1 MKKILYAIIAA
12 TGIFG
17 ASSCSDMM
25 QTDSTSFVSDPEINL
40 PSDSVFY
47 TFGIMQAMQ
56 QLADQ
61 YFLQNELRGDL
72 VTPTVSAT
80 TDVRNLAMFNA
91 GAENKYDSVYQY
103 YKVINNCN
111 YYLAKRDTMLEA
123 AGVKIAINEYLSVAA
138 FRAWTYLQLTTQYGN
153 VPYIKTPVLNKSD
166 VNSQTAT
173 TEYTQI
179 LQDQADYLQTLK
191 DSHDPSQL
199 IAPAYIRNN
208 DKDVDKRLYYEFG
221 GMNYNSSDKHGVVT
235 QMCFMPYNVV
245 LGDLYLEL
253 GQYQKAIN
261 CYYDYLEY
269 IAINQLKQSDFTD
282 VAYNTLNRT
291 RTEATT
297 FEWPTDFNTNY
308 AHQQYA
314 ENSYFT
320 TWDAQF
326 SEDRNR
332 GMLRNGIAT
341 YIPMAVNYT
350 NGVTTEVPSIF
361 GYDFYGISKNTY
373 ALSNTYFPCPQKPDM
388 MVVPSEAF
396 NDLSQKSPYYYFTNT
411 KDNAELGCDPYTISS
426 IDKGDAR
433 AASIREGYQG
443 YENNVYVNKP
453 STGYFYIYRTT
464 SIYMR
469 IAECFNRM
477 GYPELAF
484 GMLKTGLN
492 KELAEFCPSKRPEP
506 TVNNPGYP
514 EEYYYIPDSY
524 IKQLEDGDGLPPF
537 LSQLNKQYFVSNYI
551 KGIHTHGAGVTA
563 VSGKGS
569 PYSYKPV
576 VEKRID
582 QIRAKFGVGGGAYTK
597 DEYINAMED
606 LLCDEYAMEF
616 AFEGRRFSD
625 LLRIARHK
633 NQASPYGAA
642 FGDRWLSD
650 KLAAKKAGIT
660 TQNCYLPFK

>member
-1 MKKILYAIIAA
+1 MKKILYTIIAA
-12 TGIFG
+12 AGIFG

-25 QTDSTSFVSDPEINL
+25 DTESTSFVSDPEINL

-61 YFLQNELRGDL
+61 YYLQNELRGDL
-72 VTPTVSAT
+72 VQPTNVAT
-80 TDVRNLAMFNA
+80 TDVRNMAMFNA

-111 YYLAKRDTMLEA
+111 YYLAKRDTTLEA
-123 AGVKIAINEYLSVAA
+123 AGVKIAINEYLAVAA
-138 FRAWTYLQLTTQYGN
+138 FRAWTYLQMTTQYGN
-153 VPYIKTPVLNKSD
+153 VPYVTNPVTTLSD
-166 VNSQTAT
+166 VNSYNNT
-173 TEYTQI
+173 TDYRQI
-179 LQDQADYLQTLK
+179 LQDQADYLQALK
-191 DSHDPSQL
+191 NSHSPEQL
-199 IAPAYIRNN
+199 IAPKYDRSNKANES
-208 DKDVDKRLYYEFG
+208 YYYSIG
-221 GMNYNSSDKHGVVT
+221 GMNYNNSDKHGIVT

-253 GQYQKAIN
+253 GQYDKAIQ
-261 CYYDYLEY
+261 CYYDYLVY
-269 IAINQLKQSDFTD
+269 LMQNGYKATDFTD
-282 VAYNTLNRT
+282 TEFNTLDNNRT
-291 RTEATT
+291 ESTT
-297 FEWPTDFNTNY
+297 FEWPTDFNLNY
-308 AHQQYA
+308 AHQKNA
-314 ENSYFT
+314 DRSYSVS
-320 TWDAQF
+320 WDSQF
-326 SEDRNR
+326 ASGRDVGLYN
-332 GMLRNGIAT
+332 NGIAT

-350 NGVTTEVPSIF
+350 NGVTTGVPAIF
-361 GYDFYGISKNTY
+361 GYDFYGNTRQQY
-373 ALSNTYFPCPQKPDM
+373 APYMNYYPCPQKSEV
-388 MVVPSEAF
+388 MVVPSESF
-396 NDLSQKSPYYYFTNT
+396 NDLSQKSTYYYFTNT
-411 KDNAELGCDPYTISS
+411 TDKAELGCDPYTISS

-433 AASIREGYQG
+433 ASAISEGYQG
-443 YENNVYVNKP
+443 FENNVYVNKP

-464 SIYMR
+464 SVYMR

-492 KELAEFCPSKRPEP
+492 TSLAEFRPSQRPEP

-514 EEYYYIPDSY
+514 VDYYYMPESY
-524 IKQLEDGDGLPPF
+524 IQKLVNGDGLPPF
-537 LSQLNKQYFVSNYI
+537 LSLLNTQYFVPNYV
-551 KGIHTHGAGVTA
+551 KGIHTHGAGATA

-569 PYSYKPV
+569 PYTYKLV

-582 QIRAKFGVGGGAYTK
+582 EIRAKFGVGGGAYTK

-625 LLRIARHK
+625 LLRLARHK
-633 NQASPYGAA
+633 NMSSPYGAA

-660 TQNCYLPFK
+660 TENCYLPFK